1 VTTSST
7 EATGRSGRTDRDEPN
22 GDDGR
27 TDGADWR
34 GVAAE
39 QQDEI
44 TEKVSLLLR
53 ERSRRL
59 LGDLLRPHRK
69 LIFALIAIVVAENAA
84 RLAIPYLIKVGIDRG
99 IPPILASEDAQTL
112 ITVVVVVLVAAVGQ
126 ALARQAFL
134 QLSGRI
140 GQDILL
146 ELRRRVFN
154 HFQKL
159 SLRFH
164 EKYTSGRV
172 ISRLTS
178 DIDAIYELLQSGFD
192 GLVSA
197 VLTLF
202 GTAILLLVLDVHL
215 GLVALLPIPILF
227 LFTQWFRK
235 QSSIAY
241 RRTRETVAAV
251 IVHFVESMNGIRAV
265 QAFRREPRNQEIF
278 REVNDAYRDANMR
291 GMRLIAVFMPGIK
304 AIGNITVAVVL
315 VYGGW
320 LAFHDAVTVGVLTAF
335 LLYLRQFYEP
345 MQEISQFYNTFQ
357 SASAALE
364 KLSGVLEEQS
374 DVPEPAKP
382 VALPK
387 AKGSVH
393 FDGVEFGYKSADPA
407 PPSDA
412 GARVEGADSADSSGA
427 DRHAGN
433 GADGHAGNGAGHH
446 ADSGADRHA
455 GNGAGEADGEAVTLV
470 LPHLDLRV
478 PSGQTIALVG
488 ATGAGKTTLAKLLS
502 RFYDPIRGRVMLD
515 GVDLRDLD
523 EATFRRAVVMVT
535 QENFLF
541 TGTVADNIRFG
552 RPSASMKD
560 IVHAARA
567 IGADEFITS
576 LPDRYDTEVGKRGG
590 RLSAGQ
596 RQLVAFARAF
606 LADPAVL
613 ILDEA
618 TSSLDVPS
626 ERLVQRALRTILADR
641 TALIIAHRLSTV
653 EIADRVLVMEGG
665 RIVEDGPPSDLIAD
679 SGRFA
684 DLHQAWLD
692 SLA

>member
-1 VTTSST
+1 MTTSST
-7 EATGRSGRTDRDEPN
+7 ETTGRNGRADPDDRS

-59 LGDLLRPHRK
+59 LGDLLRPHKK
-69 LIFALIAIVVAENAA
+69 LIFALIAIVIAENGA
-84 RLAIPYLIKVGIDRG
+84 RLAIPYLVKVGIDRG
-99 IPPILASEDAQTL
+99 IPPILASEGARTL
-112 ITVVVVVLVAAVGQ
+112 ITVAAVILVAAIGQ

-215 GLVALLPIPILF
+215 GLVALIPIPILF

-235 QSSIAY
+235 QSSVAY

-278 REVNDAYRDANMR
+278 QEVNEAYRDANMR

-304 AIGNITVAVVL
+304 VIGNITVAAVL
-315 VYGGW
+315 LYGGW

-364 KLSGVLEEQS
+364 KLSGVLEERS

-382 VALPK
+382 TALPK

-393 FDGVEFGYKSADPA
+393 FEGVEFGYKSADPA

-412 GARVEGADSADSSGA
+412 VSRGDGADPAGNGA

-433 GADGHAGNGAGHH
+433 GSDRHAGNGSDRHAGNGAGHR
-446 ADSGADRHA
+446 AGSTDSHA
-455 GNGAGEADGEAVTLV
+455 GNSAANGPGRKAGDAALETAGEADGEAVTLV

-478 PSGQTIALVG
+478 PAGQTIALVG

-515 GVDLRDLD
+515 GVDLRELD

-560 IVHAARA
+560 IIHAARA
-567 IGADEFITS
+567 IGADDFITS
-576 LPDRYDTEVGKRGG
+576 LPDGYDTEVGKRGG

-653 EIADRVLVMEGG
+653 E
-665 RIVEDGPPSDLIAD
+665 
-679 SGRFA
+679 
-684 DLHQAWLD
+684 
-692 SLA
+692 

>member
-1 VTTSST
+1 MT
-7 EATGRSGRTDRDEPN
+7 ATPTQAPDKDADERARAAAEDLADN
-22 GDDGR
+22 Q
-27 TDGADWR
+27 DWR

-39 QQDEI
+39 AQDDI
-44 TEKVSLLLR
+44 TDKASLFLR
-53 ERSRRL
+53 DRSRKL
-59 LGDLLRPHRK
+59 LGDLLRPHKK
-69 LIFALIAIVVAENAA
+69 LIAWLIAIVVLENAA
-84 RLAIPYLIKVGIDRG
+84 RLAIPFLVKVGIDRG
-99 IPPILASEDAQTL
+99 IPPIINSEGARTL
-112 ITVVVVVLVAAVGQ
+112 ITVVAVVLVAAIGQ

-197 VLTLF
+197 VLTLL

-215 GLVALLPIPILF
+215 GLVALIPIPILL

-251 IVHFVESMNGIRAV
+251 IVHFVESMTGIRAV

-278 REVNDAYRDANMR
+278 AEVNENYRDANMH
-291 GMRLIAVFMPGIK
+291 GMRLIAIFMPGIK
-304 AIGNITVAVVL
+304 LIGNVTVAAVL
-315 VYGGW
+315 LYGGW
-320 LAFHDAVTVGVLTAF
+320 LAFHDAVTVGVLAAF

-382 VALPK
+382 VALPHPR
-387 AKGSVH
+387 GHVN
-393 FDGVEFGYKSADPA
+393 FDGVEFGYATSAA
-407 PPSDA
+407 PLNEDGSRPS
-412 GARVEGADSADSSGA
+412 
-427 DRHAGN
+427 
-433 GADGHAGNGAGHH
+433 
-446 ADSGADRHA
+446 
-455 GNGAGEADGEAVTLV
+455 GERLV
-470 LPHLDLRV
+470 LPHLDLKV
-478 PSGQTIALVG
+478 PAGQTIALVG

-502 RFYDPIRGRVMLD
+502 RFYDPVRGKVTLD
-515 GVDLRDLD
+515 GIDLRDLD

-535 QENFLF
+535 QENFMF

-552 RPSASMKD
+552 RPSASMKE
-560 IVHAARA
+560 IIGAARA
-567 IGADEFITS
+567 IGADEFIRA
-576 LPDRYDTEVGKRGG
+576 LPDGYDTEVGKRGG

-665 RIVEDGPPSDLIAD
+665 RIVEDGPPAQLIAHD
-679 SGRFA
+679 GRFA
-684 DLHQAWLD
+684 DLHQAWLE
-692 SLA
+692 SLS